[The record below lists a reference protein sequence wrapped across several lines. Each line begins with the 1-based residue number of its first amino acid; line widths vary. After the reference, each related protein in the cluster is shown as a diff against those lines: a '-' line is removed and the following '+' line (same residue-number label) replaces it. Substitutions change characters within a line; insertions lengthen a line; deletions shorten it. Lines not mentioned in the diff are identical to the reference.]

1 MSQKIK
7 IFFTNATKLKK
18 ITILITLFFVTLGL
32 ILPLS
37 PVWAGLEW
45 LPNAIV
51 NFLISVVFQVL
62 IAISGLF
69 LNLACWI
76 LGWVTGPSFIS
87 AGATANPFVTPA
99 WALVRDLANMG
110 FVIAL
115 VAIGLGT
122 ALRIGEYRAK
132 KTLPL
137 LIFIALLIN
146 FTPVICGVI
155 IDASNIA
162 MNFFLEGGI
171 GFEGIKNTFLT
182 QSSILW
188 GGIKETNFFEKLGIA
203 IAMWAYNIIAGL
215 IFLLFAVLFAARY
228 VALWILVILSPLAF
242 FSYVLP
248 ATRNFWKTW
257 WNQFIQWTLIGV
269 TAGFWLYLAEQIMMV
284 RLTGPTP
291 PSEEFGGLSAI
302 FAYTIPIIFL
312 GMGLIASLSIT
323 ATGTEAIIG
332 GAKNVEGWAKQK
344 GKAWVGERAAGVRE
358 KVVKSEGVRRAAE
371 RLATTRTPGAGER
384 GFGGWV
390 KRGVGSIWAVPAR
403 AIGRTIPGL
412 AEAEMDDINKT
423 ATEAE
428 KRSPELNLSQIR
440 SGTLANKI
448 GSLIGAK
455 EGGQIKTLK
464 SLGLTPE
471 EITGLGREALKIH
484 PNIFKKISS
493 AFPHLVEEMIEG
505 VSEGTRGKAGLGES
519 EIEKAKK
526 DFGSIGG
533 KLLATI
539 KLNDI
544 AKLDPEALEK
554 LGDIPHRSWSG
565 REIGR
570 AAQEFGSSF
579 VDTFMEEAEKERKG
593 VDWYL
598 QANPKALVYLSG
610 TAAQDLGFRS
620 IGGLDR
626 EDVRKQLRAWKR
638 PAEDIEKEIAQKETR
653 KEELRKPIGRIIKR
667 VPEERE
673 KEAKEIEKE
682 VGELRELLERKRR
695 VAERVTEEKPSRRV
709 TREEEEY
716 RRRYMGQG

>member
-7 IFFTNATKLKK
+7 KIFTNATKLKK

-37 PVWAGLEW
+37 SAQAGLEW

-51 NFLISVVFQVL
+51 NFLVSVVFQVL

-87 AGATANPFVTPA
+87 AGFTANPFVTPA

-171 GFEGIKNTFLT
+171 GFEGIKTTFLT

-188 GGIKETNFFEKLGIA
+188 GGIKETNFFEKLGTG
-203 IAMWAYNIIAGL
+203 IAMLAYNIIAGF

-248 ATRNFWKTW
+248 ATRKFWKTW

-284 RLTGPTP
+284 RLTGSTP

-312 GMGLIASLSIT
+312 GMGLVASLSIT

-332 GAKNVEGWAKQK
+332 GAKKVEGWAKQK
-344 GKAWVGERAAGVRE
+344 GKAWVGERVAGVRE
-358 KVVKSEGVRRAAE
+358 AAAKSEGVRRAAGWLAKRPAVGAE
-371 RLATTRTPGAGER
+371 MKGVGGMAVRATAGTFLEFGRRLGRTGLGLQEVERKEIDTAEKEVEKASVDMVISKFRSTRVWAKKIGYINRLAKQGDIDEALDKGLKEAEIEPVRVEAEKYGAHKEIESALPHREARRMQEHAAGKQISVVQAYIDR
-384 GFGGWV
+384 IIKGM
-390 KRGVGSIWAVPAR
+390 KPAR
-403 AIGRTIPGL
+403 AGQISR
-412 AEAEMDDINKT
+412 KT
-423 ATEAE
+423 FT
-428 KRSPELNLSQIR
+428 RSKGTHQP
-440 SGTLANKI
+440 SGTDEFENPEVMEAIVKAWVGSQVSKFIDTHRGEGMKAIEDRIKQLATD
-448 GSLIGAK
+448 AK
-455 EGGQIKTLK
+455 KSEADWLEANNPRLLKYIRGTAGQ
-464 SLGLTPE
+464 
-471 EITGLGREALKIH
+471 GLG
-484 PNIFKKISS
+484 F
-493 AFPHLVEEMIEG
+493 F
-505 VSEGTRGKAGLGES
+505 
-519 EIEKAKK
+519 
-526 DFGSIGG
+526 
-533 KLLATI
+533 TI
-539 KLNDI
+539 
-544 AKLDPEALEK
+544 
-554 LGDIPHRSWSG
+554 
-565 REIGR
+565 
-570 AAQEFGSSF
+570 
-579 VDTFMEEAEKERKG
+579 
-593 VDWYL
+593 
-598 QANPKALVYLSG
+598 
-610 TAAQDLGFRS
+610 
-620 IGGLDR
+620 
-626 EDVRKQLRAWKR
+626 
-638 PAEDIEKEIAQKETR
+638 
-653 KEELRKPIGRIIKR
+653 
-667 VPEERE
+667 
-673 KEAKEIEKE
+673 
-682 VGELRELLERKRR
+682 
-695 VAERVTEEKPSRRV
+695 
-709 TREEEEY
+709 
-716 RRRYMGQG
+716 